1 MTRKDYDT
9 EHLISLLKNLKAR
22 YPHLEII
29 LEPGSAFTW
38 QTGPLVASVVDI
50 VENRGIKTAILDVSF
65 TCHMPDC
72 LEMPNSN
79 RRVMDSI
86 KHVCFYHSVMNHIF
100 QNNAF
105 SYL

>member
-9 EHLISLLKNLKAR
+9 EHLISLLKGLKAR

-50 VENRGIKTAILDVSF
+50 VENRGIKTAILDVSLLV
-65 TCHMPDC
+65 TCPIVLKC
-72 LEMPNSN
+72 PISRQCVVPKL
-79 RRVMDSI
+79 
-86 KHVCFYHSVMNHIF
+86 
-100 QNNAF
+100 
-105 SYL
+105 YLSMR

>member
-9 EHLISLLKNLKAR
+9 EHLISLLKGLKAR

-50 VENRGIKTAILDVSF
+50 VETGG
-65 TCHMPDC
+65 
-72 LEMPNSN
+72 
-79 RRVMDSI
+79 
-86 KHVCFYHSVMNHIF
+86 
-100 QNNAF
+100 
-105 SYL
+105 

>member
-9 EHLISLLKNLKAR
+9 DHLVALLKELKAR

-50 VENRGIKTAILDVSF
+50 VESRGIKTAVLDVSF

-72 LEMPNSN
+72 LEMPYQPTV
-79 RRVMDSI
+79 RGAEPLPAAAVRW
-86 KHVCFYHSVMNHIF
+86 KQLFEW
-100 QNNAF
+100 
-105 SYL
+105 

>member
-50 VENRGIKTAILDVSF
+50 VENRGDK
-65 TCHMPDC
+65 
-72 LEMPNSN
+72 N
-79 RRVMDSI
+79 RDFGR
-86 KHVCFYHSVMNHIF
+86 
-100 QNNAF
+100 
-105 SYL
+105 